1 MTRAEL
7 YAMVWET
14 PTSRLAGRFG
24 VSNAE
29 LRKICSDHNVPLPTA
44 GYWTK
49 VAHGKPVDRPL
60 LPASLPDA
68 VDYINLVA
76 SDLGQASLDVTDA
89 QISDYDL
96 SFAPSPEVSS
106 QPNGQVTEHLGAEYL
121 GAEHLGAEHLGAEHL
136 GSALRACKPDEMGFV
151 SVSDP
156 ALPFVRVGV
165 RSIDR
170 VIRLFDQFVTA
181 CVQAGGDIST
191 ADGKLTFG
199 FARGIFQ
206 IRILETRRKVMPP
219 RLRGWAA
226 VVSGAA
232 LGNRQGAGWIFAPS
246 GKLCLDVVDPR
257 PSRRGHRSSVGLWR
271 DRKGR
276 DLEASIPLAV
286 AAMTSAPRRIRRARE
301 RLEFVETEHATL
313 VLETARRERDRRD
326 FLINKSESFARYMRL
341 RSFAEYLASR
351 DYHLRSAPVDAMVR
365 ALLDLCAELESEF
378 SDSHLGDEIAAST
391 LFEVDD
397 KQ

>member
-7 YAMVWET
+7 YAMVWKT

-29 LRKICSDHNVPLPTA
+29 LRKICSDYNVPLPTA

-76 SDLGQASLDVTDA
+76 RDLGQASLDVTDA

-96 SFAPSPEVSS
+96 SFAPPPEVSS
-106 QPNGQVTEHLGAEYL
+106 QPKSQA
-121 GAEHLGAEHLGAEHL
+121 AEHLGN
-136 GSALRACKPDEMGFV
+136 ALKACEPDEMGFV
-151 SVSDP
+151 SVSDS
-156 ALPFVRVGV
+156 ALPFVRVGI

-170 VIRLFDQFVTA
+170 VIRLFDELVTA

-199 FARGIFQ
+199 FADGIFQ

-232 LGNRQGAGWIFAPS
+232 LGKRLGAGWIFAPS

-276 DLEASIPLAV
+276 DLEGSIAVAV
-286 AAMTSAPRRIRRARE
+286 AAMKSAPRRIRRTHE
-301 RLEFVETEHATL
+301 RLAAVETEHATL
-313 VLETARRERDRRD
+313 VSETARRERDRRD

-351 DYHLRSAPVDAMVR
+351 DYHTRSAPVDAMVR
-365 ALLDLCAELESEF
+365 ALLDLCTELEVEF
-378 SDSHLGDEIAAST
+378 SDPHLGDEITAST
-391 LFEVDD
+391 LFDIED